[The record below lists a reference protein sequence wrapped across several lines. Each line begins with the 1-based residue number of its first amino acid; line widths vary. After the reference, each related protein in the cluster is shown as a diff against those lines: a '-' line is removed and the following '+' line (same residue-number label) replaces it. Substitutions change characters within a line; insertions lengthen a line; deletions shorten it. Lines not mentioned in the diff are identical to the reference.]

1 MNEKNLIPFNQRTKK
16 EQREIARQGGIKSGE
31 ARREQKTYREMAK
44 AMLSAQ
50 ITDPKMLG
58 EMEKYGI
65 DGTDL
70 KAYTLLGMIKASAEG
85 SHNAF
90 DRLLELAGEKDTPT
104 DQKRFNDGLMV
115 LADLINNPA
124 MNRNIADFEGDDN
137 D

>member
-1 MNEKNLIPFNQRTKK
+1 MNDKNLIPNSERSPS
-16 EQREIARQGGIKSGE
+16 EVRENGRKGGIKSGE
-31 ARREQKTYREMAK
+31 VRREQKTYREMAK

-50 ITDPKMLG
+50 ITDPKMLE
-58 EMEKYGI
+58 EMAKYGI
-65 DGTDL
+65 EGADL

-104 DQKRFNDGLMV
+104 DQNRFNDGLMA

-124 MNRNIADFEGDDN
+124 PNRNIADFEGDD
-137 D
+137 DD

>member
-1 MNEKNLIPFNQRTKK
+1 MNDKNLIPNSERSPK
-16 EQREIARQGGIKSGE
+16 EVRENGRKGGIKSGE
-31 ARREQKTYREMAK
+31 VRREQKTYREMAK

-50 ITDPKMLG
+50 ITDPKMLE
-58 EMEKYGI
+58 EMAKYGI
-65 DGTDL
+65 EGTDL

-104 DQKRFNDGLMV
+104 DQNRFNDGLMA

-124 MNRNIADFEGDDN
+124 PNRNIADFEGDD
-137 D
+137 DD

>member
-1 MNEKNLIPFNQRTKK
+1 MNDKNLIPNSERSPK
-16 EQREIARQGGIKSGE
+16 EVRENGRKGGIKSGQV
-31 ARREQKTYREMAK
+31 RREQKTYREMAK

-50 ITDPKMLG
+50 ITDPKMLE
-58 EMEKYGI
+58 EMAKYGI

-90 DRLLELAGEKDTPT
+90 DRLLELSGEKDTPT
-104 DQKRFNDGLMV
+104 DQNRFNDGLMA

-124 MNRNIADFEGDDN
+124 PNRNIADFEGDD
-137 D
+137 DD